1 MSCNDVSTRC
11 AKKVNSACTVYEGIL
26 PSDTSINPN
35 SCEISVE
42 EVLKDMSVILTKISN
57 EINFDSIKQGNLGD
71 QCFNYFNLPASL
83 SQAPETSANYVTIR
97 EAVKTLEIQ
106 LQNVMDFIGMA
117 CPGCSSCEDCPKI
130 YEQSIACL
138 NLTIPG
144 ADACGNTPST
154 LEQLLQYILNK
165 LP

>member
-1 MSCNDVSTRC
+1 
-11 AKKVNSACTVYEGIL
+11 VYEGTL

-35 SCEISVE
+35 SCDISVE

-57 EINFDSIKQGNLGD
+57 EINFDSIKQGVLGQ

-83 SQAPETSANYVTIR
+83 SQAPETSPNYVTIR
-97 EAVKTLEIQ
+97 EAVKSLEIQ
-106 LQNVMDFIGMA
+106 LQNVMSFVGMA

-144 ADACGNTPST
+144 ADACGTTPST

>member
-1 MSCNDVSTRC
+1 MSCNEVSNRC
-11 AKKVNSACTVYEGIL
+11 SKKSNSACTVYEGVL

-42 EVLKDMSVILTKISN
+42 EVLQDMSVILTKISN
-57 EINFDSIKQGNLGD
+57 EINFDEIKQGNIGTS
-71 QCFNYFNLPASL
+71 CFSYVNLPSNI
-83 SQAPETSANYVTIR
+83 SGGQEVSTNYVSAR
-97 EAVKTLEIQ
+97 EAIKTLEEKLIQ
-106 LQNVMDFIGMA
+106 VMTFIGMP
-117 CPGCSSCEDCPKI
+117 CPTCPSCVTCPPI

-138 NLTIPG
+138 GLTIPG
-144 ADACGNTPST
+144 VDACGNTPAT